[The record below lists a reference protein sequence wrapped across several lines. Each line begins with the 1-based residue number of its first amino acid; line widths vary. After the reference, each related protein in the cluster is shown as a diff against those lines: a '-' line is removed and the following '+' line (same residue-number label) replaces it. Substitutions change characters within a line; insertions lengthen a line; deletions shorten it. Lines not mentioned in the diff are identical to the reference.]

1 MSSLTT
7 HPAFDARRPWERR
20 ASSLNDIRAVLPLEA
35 SDACRAVWTAMH
47 RADAVPAA
55 LRALQALPEAMQAH
69 INSMSQAIGR

>member
-1 MSSLTT
+1 MSPLAT

-20 ASSLNDIRAVLPLEA
+20 RASLNDIRAVCPLEA
-35 SDACRAVWTAMH
+35 QDACMAVSTAM
-47 RADAVPAA
+47 RDQTAVPAA

>member
-1 MSSLTT
+1 MNPFRD

-20 ASSLNDIRAVLPLEA
+20 VSSFNDIRAVCPLEA

-55 LRALQALPEAMQAH
+55 LRALQALPEPMQAH
-69 INSMSQAIGR
+69 INSVSQAIGR